1 MHEYLQAK
9 GSIMQTAAYAEIKQ
23 GLPASATL
31 NAADFL
37 GKTQSIV
44 DEVMKKQ
51 RETGTK
57 PFCAQ
62 FCR

>member
-1 MHEYLQAK
+1 
-9 GSIMQTAAYAEIKQ
+9 MQTAAYAEIKQ

-51 RETGTK
+51 REVASTGAF
-57 PFCAQ
+57 PDHP
-62 FCR
+62 